1 MKKIGC
7 VVFVQMTQMA
17 GINIF
22 GKLRMKMA
30 KFKKY
35 EVEIGTNGHIKYKGK
50 IIAILSAWCR
60 YEDLDEDSLYNQ
72 IIKQRGRK

>member
-1 MKKIGC
+1 
-7 VVFVQMTQMA
+7 MA
-17 GINIF
+17 E
-22 GKLRMKMA
+22 
-30 KFKKY
+30 FKKY

-72 IIKQRGRK
+72 IIKQGEKYGK

>member
-1 MKKIGC
+1 MKKTEC

-35 EVEIGTNGHIKYKGK
+35 EVEIGTNGHIKLNGK
-50 IIAILSAWCR
+50 LIAVLAAWCR
-60 YEDLDEDSLYNQ
+60 YEDLDEDSLFNK
-72 IIKQRGRK
+72 IIKQGGRK